1 MQSEIKVIFRLFRRP
16 NGILRDGPS
25 HGCWA
30 KLVET
35 RSLFSFKRSC
45 FGIHCTIVGKSS
57 FEISFMMTKVNECV
71 LNTAHIGVKSSL
83 DLTKLSRMA
92 YGSLS
97 VRKSFK
103 SRQASPKNNATHN
116 TYRLLTTISN
126 KTSNLNNH
134 IKWQLSS
141 TAFTNFVIILRLKTF
156 LKLIDNISICQSF
169 HQYQINHSICNAAI
183 SGKKREIS
191 LVCDHS

>member
-1 MQSEIKVIFRLFRRP
+1 MAFCGTDPGTDVEPNWLKQGVYFHLKGHVLVFIARLLGKVL
-16 NGILRDGPS
+16 
-25 HGCWA
+25 
-30 KLVET
+30 
-35 RSLFSFKRSC
+35 
-45 FGIHCTIVGKSS
+45 

-97 VRKSFK
+97 VRKSFI
-103 SRQASPKNNATHN
+103 SRQASPQNNDTHN
-116 TYRLLTTISN
+116 TYRLLTAISN

-156 LKLIDNISICQSF
+156 SKLIDNISICQSF

-183 SGKKREIS
+183 LGKKREMMS